1 MDFQSPVYKN
11 LISHIDINRNV
22 DSIGYFDFADLTADL
37 RFYEFEKDTNSGND
51 TIELSLIKNKA
62 YKEAII
68 LTLSN
73 KVNWDAKLL
82 EMLKEEQKTFG
93 GSKLFYLNDKF
104 DKILPNF
111 ITVGEQEGKSV
122 KLFKFDQNV
131 TRGSSFSRIGK
142 SAIMKESF
150 FLYDKICI
158 KFDKIPSRWKLD
170 DNELCNKIQ
179 ESAGEATTLASLK
192 AETAGGGRSDEIND
206 I

>member
-22 DSIGYFDFADLTADL
+22 DSIGYLDFADLTADL

-104 DKILPNF
+104 DKILILSTPGSMEAKLEMVISRLNKVNERVARINF
-111 ITVGEQEGKSV
+111 KIKKENMEAFEQRQNIDDKKE
-122 KLFKFDQNV
+122 KLINL
-131 TRGSSFSRIGK
+131 I
-142 SAIMKESF
+142 
-150 FLYDKICI
+150 
-158 KFDKIPSRWKLD
+158 
-170 DNELCNKIQ
+170 NKN
-179 ESAGEATTLASLK
+179 LK
-192 AETAGGGRSDEIND
+192 A
-206 I
+206 